1 MFIFYF
7 WHFRILPYFIKPLL
21 SHTSI
26 QENSE
31 LKVLKY
37 IKFWG
42 EIFNNRQNALFGT
55 NVYETLESS
64 W

>member
-1 MFIFYF
+1 MFI
-7 WHFRILPYFIKPLL
+7 L
-21 SHTSI
+21 SSTSGTLELCHTSI

-37 IKFWG
+37 IKFCG
-42 EIFNNRQNALFGT
+42 EIFDNWPNALFGT
-55 NVYETLESS
+55 KVYKTLESI

>member
-1 MFIFYF
+1 MFI
-7 WHFRILPYFIKPLL
+7 L
-21 SHTSI
+21 SSTSGTLEFCHTSI

-42 EIFNNRQNALFGT
+42 EIFNNWQNALFGT